1 MAQQGPN
8 PIEIYE
14 QAVAQ
19 YRPILAAIKA
29 EQHKSATPCTDWT
42 VEALIN
48 HSLATQRFAQAVLG
62 KSGVDP
68 SIMGDVNHPL
78 PAEGAEA
85 ALDSIANQVLTTLK
99 SINLEE
105 TVETPFGSMPGGQFI
120 MVPITDMIVH
130 TWDVAKATGQNTT
143 LNSGLAEVGFNVIT
157 MVAPGGRERGA
168 FGPEVTVPATAS
180 FQDRM
185 LGLSGRQP

>member
-14 QAVAQ
+14 QALAQ

-29 EQHKSATPCTDWT
+29 EQHKSSTLCTDWT

-48 HSLATQRFAQAVLG
+48 HSLATQRFAQAVLS
-62 KSGVDP
+62 KSGADP
-68 SIMGDVNHPL
+68 SVMADVNHPL
-78 PAEGAEA
+78 PAEGAIA
-85 ALDSIANQVLTTLK
+85 ALNSISSEVLSTLK
-99 SINLEE
+99 SLNMEE
-105 TVETPFGSMPGGQFI
+105 IVETPFGAMPGGQFI

-143 LNSGLAEVGFNVIT
+143 LASGLAEVAFNVLT
-157 MVAPGGRERGA
+157 VVGANGRERGA

-180 FQDRM
+180 FQDQM